1 MAEGHI
7 ETIRAVAVSPCSN
20 LVASGSDDHTVKL
33 WEVPSG
39 ALVYTPNQV
48 WGSVGR
54 VPVLEQLVTAAGR

>member
-48 WGSVGR
+48 
-54 VPVLEQLVTAAGR
+54 